1 LTEEILSKFNGSY
14 IPKSALVIHAHPD
27 DAEFTIGATLAK
39 WAAAGCEITLLLI
52 TSGNVG
58 THDPKYTRETLAQTR
73 EAEQLAVARLLN
85 FKAVVFLRH
94 DDCAVQPTLE
104 LSREL
109 VREIRARQPEVV
121 LCGSP
126 EGWFY
131 GDDYI
136 NHPDH
141 RAAGVAALEAVFP
154 RCEMELF
161 WPELGPVHKVH
172 AVYVHGTAED
182 NVAIDVADWLELKI
196 AALKLHKS
204 QLGDWD
210 PTEMITQWAK
220 DEAKAYRRR
229 MKKRDVKVKADDG
242 GKLKRVE
249 TFRVMTL
256 VEQPQES

>member
-1 LTEEILSKFNGSY
+1 MSKFNGSY

-27 DAEFTIGATLAK
+27 DAEFTVGATLAK
-39 WAAAGCEITLLLI
+39 WAKAGCEITLLLI

-58 THDPKYTRETLAQTR
+58 THDLKYTRETLAQIR
-73 EAEQLAVARLLN
+73 EAEQMDVARLLGL
-85 FKAVVFLRH
+85 KSVVFLRH
-94 DDCAVQPTLE
+94 DDGAVQPTLA

-109 VREIRARQPEVV
+109 VREIRSRKPEVV

-131 GDDYI
+131 GNEYI

-161 WPELGPVHKVH
+161 WPEEGPAHKVH
-172 AVYVHGTAED
+172 AVYVHGTTADE
-182 NVAIDVADWLELKI
+182 VAIDVSGWLEVKI

-210 PTEMITQWAK
+210 PTEMIERWAT
-220 DEAKAYRRR
+220 DEAKAFR
-229 MKKRDVKVKADDG
+229 KRLKAQGSKVRADDG
-242 GKLKRVE
+242 GKLERVE

-256 VEQPQES
+256 VDQPPES